1 MSSSLGSSVL
11 AGAAV
16 FGLGLSFAYRALQS
30 SGQGSGN
37 APSFPSQ
44 HDPAQFRK
52 AKLVSSK
59 DCGGGAKVLKF
70 RYEGP
75 GFAPIRPL
83 AHVTVRGKTFDVPPE
98 YPFGLKV
105 ERDYT
110 PISASKS
117 EFELLVKKHGSDK
130 PSGEAFSKHGLTS
143 RFLLG
148 LEPGKLIEVRGPQSS
163 VPIEVPVP
171 GGNNSSALVLGG
183 DLREAVQERKFVG
196 MVAAGSGITPML
208 QLLKSPC
215 SDRRKFS
222 VLWSNKTVDDVFYA
236 KELDKLKSRDVS
248 VRLTLTRTTPPGW
261 SQDTGRVS
269 KELLRARMPP
279 PGPECLIIVCG
290 PDDFVQA
297 VAGGKK
303 NADGKWVGPIGGF
316 LHELDY
322 SSEHVIRL

>member
-1 MSSSLGSSVL
+1 MSSPLGSSVL

-30 SGQGSGN
+30 SSSGVGSGN
-37 APSFPSQ
+37 APNFPSQ
-44 HDPAQFRK
+44 HDPTQFRK

-59 DCGGGAKVLKF
+59 DCGAGAKVLKF
-70 RYEGP
+70 WYEGGGP
-75 GFAPIRPL
+75 GFAPLRPL

-110 PISASKS
+110 PISASKN
-117 EFELLVKKHGSDK
+117 EFELLVKKHGSNK
-130 PSGEAFSKHGLTS
+130 PPPSSGGEAFSKYGLTS

-163 VPIEVPVP
+163 VPVEVPVASN
-171 GGNNSSALVLGG
+171 GNAPALVLGG

-196 MVAAGSGITPML
+196 MIAAGSGITPML

-215 SDRRKFS
+215 ADRRKFS
-222 VLWSNKTVDDVFYA
+222 VLWSNKTLDDVFYA

-279 PGPECLIIVCG
+279 PGPECLIIVT
-290 PDDFVQA
+290 
-297 VAGGKK
+297 
-303 NADGKWVGPIGGF
+303 
-316 LHELDY
+316 
-322 SSEHVIRL
+322 